1 MSSVHS
7 AGTWSRCEPSLPTAH
22 NSASLLY
29 ATSKRALDVSLSI
42 LGLLVL
48 SPLLALV
55 AAWIKLHDGGPV
67 LFWQW
72 RAGLRGR
79 PFRCYKLRS
88 MCEDAEIRRSEV
100 CTGQLIES
108 PRFKMKLDPRMTRPG
123 VWIRR
128 FSLDEV
134 PQLWNVLRGELSLVG
149 PRPPLLEEV
158 ARYTEHQRGRLEVRQ
173 GLTCTWQVSGRSL
186 ISFDDQVE
194 LDLRYIREQRLAV
207 DLQILLLTLPAVLG
221 GRGAY

>member
-1 MSSVHS
+1 VSRAHS
-7 AGTWSRCEPSLPTAH
+7 AGPRSRSEPSRPAAH
-22 NSASLLY
+22 KPVPRLY
-29 ATSKRALDVSLSI
+29 ATSKRVLDVSLSI
-42 LGLLVL
+42 LALLAL

-72 RAGLRGR
+72 RAGRRGR
-79 PFRCYKLRS
+79 AFLCYKLRS
-88 MCEDAEIRRSEV
+88 MCEDAETRRSEV
-100 CTGQLIES
+100 CTGQSSDSL
-108 PRFKMKLDPRMTRPG
+108 RFKMKLDPRMTRPG

-134 PQLWNVLRGELSLVG
+134 PQLWNVIRGELSLVG

-158 ARYTEHQRGRLEVRQ
+158 ARYTEHQRGRLEVEQ

-186 ISFDDQVE
+186 ISFEDQVE

-207 DLQILLLTLPAVLG
+207 DLRILLRTLPAILS

>member
-1 MSSVHS
+1 MSRAHS
-7 AGTWSRCEPSLPTAH
+7 GGSWNRCERSRPAPQ

-29 ATSKRALDVSLSI
+29 ATSKRVLDVSLSI
-42 LGLLVL
+42 LALLVL
-48 SPLLALV
+48 SPLVALV

-88 MCEDAEIRRSEV
+88 MCEDAETLRSEI
-100 CTGQLIES
+100 CTGHSSDS
-108 PRFKMKLDPRMTRPG
+108 PRFKMKLDPRLTRPG

-128 FSLDEV
+128 FSLDEI
-134 PQLWNVLRGELSLVG
+134 PQLWNVLRGDLSLVG

-158 ARYTEHQRGRLEVRQ
+158 ARYTERQRGRLEVEQ

-186 ISFDDQVE
+186 ISFEDQVE

-207 DLQILLLTLPAVLG
+207 DLRILLRTLPAVLS